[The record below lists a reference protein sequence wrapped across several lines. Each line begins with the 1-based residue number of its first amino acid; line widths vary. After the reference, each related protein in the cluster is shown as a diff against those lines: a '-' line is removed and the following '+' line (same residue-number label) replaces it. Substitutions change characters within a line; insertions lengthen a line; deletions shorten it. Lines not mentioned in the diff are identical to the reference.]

1 MILLEW
7 RQLVKE
13 NVLYCVG
20 LAHMTVSICHQIG
33 VTWMIV
39 TSTALFLCLH
49 CYADDRF
56 RFLYILILAMDANF
70 RMSSRYRKNERDDP
84 ELGPGWAYFVYNLL
98 YMEHLKNYVLEKDVS
113 ISLSLAC

>member
-1 MILLEW
+1 
-7 RQLVKE
+7 
-13 NVLYCVG
+13 
-20 LAHMTVSICHQIG
+20 
-33 VTWMIV
+33 MIV

-56 RFLYILILAMDANF
+56 RFLYILILAMDTNF

-98 YMEHLKNYVLEKDVS
+98 YMEHLKNYVSEKDVS